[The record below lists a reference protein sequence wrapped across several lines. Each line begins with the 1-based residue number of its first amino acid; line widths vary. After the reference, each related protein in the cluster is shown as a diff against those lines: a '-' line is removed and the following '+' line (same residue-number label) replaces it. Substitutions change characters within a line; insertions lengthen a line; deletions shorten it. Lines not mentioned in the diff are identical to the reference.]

1 MHNKK
6 STLTR
11 AVLHGAFWAFASKY
25 TGRFLAFITTII
37 LARLLTQ
44 EDFGVA
50 SYAFLVINYLEV
62 MRGLGI
68 GPALIYHERDP
79 ERTASGF
86 WLGLGMGAVLF
97 GLTWLIAPL
106 VGYFFN
112 DMRATPVIRALTLTF
127 PIAAMNTVPYALLR
141 KNLAFKRIFLPD
153 FAMAMGKGLIAIILA
168 LLGFGVW
175 SLIVG
180 QMAGTLFMM
189 IALWWIVPWRPLFT
203 FKLHLARSLLSYG
216 LNIISV
222 RLVRIVLT
230 NMDYILV
237 GRYLGIEAL
246 GVYTLAF
253 RIPEFLILQFATVI
267 SQVLF
272 PAYAKMRHDPAALR
286 RGYLTT
292 VSYVS
297 IVAIPVGL
305 GLALVAKPFV
315 LTLLTEKWAETI
327 PIMSAISISAVIR
340 VLTFNSGEVY
350 KAQGRPE
357 ILRRVQFIRL
367 ALLTPLLWWAVT
379 GPGTLTA
386 VAWSYATVTGVAT
399 MTHIIIIKQV
409 LGIPIKTTMGT
420 LRPAV
425 ISGAVMT
432 LMVWG
437 TLLLLT
443 DALQVVQLVVSVT
456 VGALTYGS
464 VLWWLQRDTVIR
476 AGHTLR
482 AALVRR

>member
-6 STLTR
+6 STLTQ
-11 AVLHGAFWAFASKY
+11 AIIHGAFWAFVSKY
-25 TGRFLAFITTII
+25 TGRLLAFITTII

-86 WLGLGMGAVLF
+86 WVGLGMGAVLF

-106 VGYFFN
+106 VAYFFN
-112 DMRATPVIRALTLTF
+112 DIRAIPVMRALTLTF

-141 KNLAFKRIFLPD
+141 KNLAFKRKFIPD
-153 FAMAMGKGLIAIILA
+153 FAMALGKGLVAITLA

-180 QMAGTLFMM
+180 QIVGTLFTM

-203 FKLHLARSLLSYG
+203 FNFRLARSLLSYG

-253 RIPEFLILQFATVI
+253 RIPQFLILQFADVI

-272 PAYAKMRHDPAALR
+272 PAYSKMRHDPAALG

-297 IVAIPVGL
+297 IIAVPIGL

-315 LTLLTEKWAETI
+315 LTLLTEKWVETI
-327 PIMSAISISAVIR
+327 PIISAISISAVMR

-367 ALLTPLLWWAVT
+367 ALLTPLLWWAVH
-379 GPGTLTA
+379 GPGTLIA
-386 VAWSYATVTGVAT
+386 VAWSYAFVTGVAT
-399 MTHIIIIKQV
+399 MTHFVIIKRV
-409 LGIPIKTTMGT
+409 LGIPIKTIMET
-420 LRPAV
+420 LRPAL

-437 TLLLLT
+437 TSFLLA
-443 DALQVVQLVVSVT
+443 DALLVVQLVASVM

-464 VLWWLQRDTVIR
+464 VLWWIQRDTVIR
-476 AGHTLR
+476 VGHTLR
-482 AALVRR
+482 TALARR